1 MDGAPA
7 YFSFDSGTM
16 WDHPASWWL
25 EKEGELTGR
34 GLMIRLLG
42 WVEGLCFFLHEE
54 EGEEVWRK

>member
-1 MDGAPA
+1 
-7 YFSFDSGTM
+7 M

-25 EKEGELTGR
+25 EKEGERTGR

-42 WVEGLCFFLHEE
+42 WVEGLCLLLHEE